1 MDTSKQMPNLMGAA
15 HGAADGN
22 RRILAQLEYGPKAG
36 SRAAGPAR
44 AWSFDG
50 WTVGLVLLLLTLG
63 GLAWL
68 MHEETITPVTF
79 KRHAEGDRHV
89 KATAAQDTVEA
100 AAKIAENVANAAA
113 GTTMTATAVDVMPA
127 ARAAAADV
135 MSAAS
140 AAPAAAYAGSSDVHA
155 EHPAAIINQPRL
167 AASAPS
173 GTFAVPLSSTSAGE
187 RSMAVASGPPH
198 RTGTPTRINDTG
210 KTANKA
216 GSHKSTIA
224 SYGKPAPVAPRVRP
238 GSSPIPPAAS
248 DTDVTLLT
256 ALVAHANKPASVA
269 PEPSRDVVER
279 VDGVSTA
286 DLLARC
292 KQLGLMEGMLCR
304 SRICSGGWES
314 DPVCRAPAN

>member
-63 GLAWL
+63 VLAWL

-79 KRHAEGDRHV
+79 KRHAEGGRHV

-127 ARAAAADV
+127 ARAAAADA

-140 AAPAAAYAGSSDVHA
+140 AAPAAAYADSSDVHA

-167 AASAPS
+167 AAS
-173 GTFAVPLSSTSAGE
+173 
-187 RSMAVASGPPH
+187 GPPH
-198 RTGTPTRINDTG
+198 RTGTPTSINDTG

-216 GSHKSTIA
+216 GPHKTTIA

-238 GSSPIPPAAS
+238 GSSPIPPVAS

>member
-68 MHEETITPVTF
+68 MHEETIAPVTF
-79 KRHAEGDRHV
+79 KRHAEGSQDV
-89 KATAAQDTVEA
+89 KVAAAQDTVEA

-140 AAPAAAYAGSSDVHA
+140 AAPAAAYADSSDVHA

-167 AASAPS
+167 AVSAPS
-173 GTFAVPLSSTSAGE
+173 GTFAAPLASTPSGH
-187 RSMAVASGPPH
+187 RNMASGSPRTAIKIDKAAMAANTAAPH
-198 RTGTPTRINDTG
+198 KNIVAARG
-210 KTANKA
+210 KSA
-216 GSHKSTIA
+216 
-224 SYGKPAPVAPRVRP
+224 PAAPNTRP
-238 GSSPIPPAAS
+238 GSSSAAPATN

>member
-1 MDTSKQMPNLMGAA
+1 MDTSKQMPNLVGAA
-15 HGAADGN
+15 HGAANGN
-22 RRILAQLEYGPKAG
+22 RRILAQLEHGPKAG
-36 SRAAGPAR
+36 SRATSPAR
-44 AWSFDG
+44 DWSFDG
-50 WTVGLVLLLLTLG
+50 WTVGLVLLLLMLG
-63 GLAWL
+63 GVAWL

-79 KRHAEGDRHV
+79 KRHAEGGQDV

-113 GTTMTATAVDVMPA
+113 GTTTATAVDAMPA

-140 AAPAAAYAGSSDVHA
+140 AAPAAAYADSSDVHA

-167 AASAPS
+167 AAS
-173 GTFAVPLSSTSAGE
+173 
-187 RSMAVASGPPH
+187 GPPH
-198 RTGTPTRINDTG
+198 RTATPTRINDTG

-216 GSHKSTIA
+216 GPHKSTIA

-238 GSSPIPPAAS
+238 GSSPIPTVAS

-256 ALVAHANKPASVA
+256 ALVAHAGKPASVSH
-269 PEPSRDVVER
+269 EPSRDVVER

-304 SRICSGGWES
+304 SRICSGPWES
-314 DPVCRAPAN
+314 DPVCRVPAN

>member
-63 GLAWL
+63 VLAWL

-79 KRHAEGDRHV
+79 KRHAEGGRHV

-127 ARAAAADV
+127 ARAAAADA

-140 AAPAAAYAGSSDVHA
+140 AAPAAAYADSSDVHA

-167 AASAPS
+167 AVSAPS
-173 GTFAVPLSSTSAGE
+173 GTFAAPLASTPSGH
-187 RSMAVASGPPH
+187 RNMASGSP
-198 RTGTPTRINDTG
+198 RTAI
-210 KTANKA
+210 KINKA
-216 GSHKSTIA
+216 AMAADTAAPHKNIVA
-224 SYGKPAPVAPRVRP
+224 ARGKSAPAVPNTRP
-238 GSSPIPPAAS
+238 GSSSAAPATN